1 MPWWGWVI
9 FGVLLLGSE
18 LFVVDVAFY
27 LVFIGI
33 AAAITGLVGL
43 AGIELALW
51 GQWLLF
57 AALAIISMVLFRE
70 RLYQKIRGGGVD
82 YKSGP
87 AGEHIRLEETIAPG
101 DTCRLTYRGTTWTV
115 LNNGSEIIEK
125 GQTAEIKK
133 VEGLTLVLNNSET
146 IN

>member
-1 MPWWGWVI
+1 MPWWGWII
-9 FGVLLLGSE
+9 FGMLLLGSE
-18 LFVVDVAFY
+18 LFIVDVAFY

-57 AALAIISMVLFRE
+57 AALAIVSMVLFRE
-70 RLYQKIRGGGVD
+70 RLYQKLKGGGAD

-87 AGEHIRLEETIAPG
+87 AGEFLRLEERLAPG
-101 DTCRLTYRGTTWTV
+101 DSCRLTYRGTTWTI
-115 LNNGSEIIEK
+115 LNRGSYVIEK
-125 GQTAEIKK
+125 GESAEIKK
-133 VEGLTLVLNNSET
+133 VEGLTLVLDNSET
-146 IN
+146 VN